1 MTLKP
6 SNGCVIAAPQSGSGK
21 TLVTLGLLRALGRLG
36 VQVKSAKVG
45 PDYID
50 PAFHARAS
58 GSSCVNLDLW
68 AMGEARVCHLASTH
82 DYLLVEGVMGLFDGA
97 DNGYG
102 STADLAACLNL
113 PVVMVVDARSQSFSA
128 AALLHGFKSFRGD
141 VDLAGVIFN
150 RVGSERHA
158 GLLRRAAEAVDVP
171 VLGCLP
177 RVEALTMPSRHLGL
191 VQAEEHGALE
201 TLIEQA
207 ADLMAAHVDLEA
219 IAAFQ
224 GGGFDATGVKPLA
237 PLGQRIVLA
246 RDEAFS
252 FTYAHMIDGW
262 RAAGA
267 EILPFSPLNNEAPD
281 PSADAV
287 FLSGGY
293 PELHA
298 GKLASNAVFLDGLR
312 ALNGEAL
319 IYGECGGF
327 MVMGDVLIDGDGV
340 AHEMAGLLP
349 VTTSFE
355 QRTRH
360 LGYRRLTHKSVLP
373 WPETLRG
380 HEFHYSTLIAQGDD
394 AALFMA
400 ENAMGDVLDP
410 MGLSM
415 GKCVGSYAHVI
426 APEEGS

>member
-6 SNGCVIAAPQSGSGK
+6 PNGCVIAAPQSGSGK
-21 TLVTLGLLRALGRLG
+21 TLVTLGLLRALGRSG

-58 GSSCVNLDLW
+58 GAPCVNLDLW
-68 AMGEARVCHLASTH
+68 AMGEAWVSSFAKTD

-128 AALLHGFKSFRGD
+128 AALLHGFKSFRSD
-141 VDLAGVIFN
+141 VEIAGVIFN

-158 GLLRRAAEAVDVP
+158 GLLKKAADAVDVP

-177 RVEALTMPSRHLGL
+177 RVESLQMPSRHLGL
-191 VQAEEHGALE
+191 VQAEEHGELE
-201 TLIEQA
+201 ALIEQA
-207 ADLMAAHVDLEA
+207 ADLMTTHVDLEA
-219 IAAFQ
+219 IVAIQ
-224 GGGFDATGVKPLA
+224 GGGFDAVDVKPLA
-237 PLGQRIVLA
+237 PLGQRIALA
-246 RDEAFS
+246 KDEAFS
-252 FTYAHMIDGW
+252 FAYAHMIDGW
-262 RAAGA
+262 RAQGA
-267 EILPFSPLNNEAPD
+267 EIMTFSPLNNEAPD

-298 GKLASNAVFLDGLR
+298 GKLANNEVFLDGLR
-312 ALNGEAL
+312 WLNGDAL

-327 MVMGDVLIDGDGV
+327 MVMGDVLIDADGV

-360 LGYRRLTHKSVLP
+360 LGYRRLTHNSALP

-380 HEFHYSTLIAQGDD
+380 HEFHYSTLIAQGDNT
-394 AALFMA
+394 ALFA
-400 ENAMGDVLDP
+400 VENAVGDVLQP
-410 MGLSM
+410 MGLSY

-426 APEEGS
+426 APEDGS